1 MRTTVFLVIV
11 LTLCGDAPLRSQTGA
26 MSATSPARAEIAVIS
41 FSAAVLGTAEAQRDL
56 GALRNKYAP
65 RQQQLQKLN
74 DSVEALRKMLA
85 DPAVK
90 LTDGE
95 RSQKEIDLQ
104 NQEKRLQRD
113 ADDFRNDSEAE
124 SQQTFQ
130 RVAQK
135 VYVFLQTFAR
145 QHSYAAV
152 IDRGPD
158 GSPEVLYAATNVD
171 ITDQVVQGYNQQS
184 SKSMLPEKPSPTQ
197 SSKPPLER

>member
-1 MRTTVFLVIV
+1 MRPTALLVIFV
-11 LTLCGDAPLRSQTGA
+11 ALCTDAPLRSQTGA
-26 MSATSPARAEIAVIS
+26 NPAASPARAEIAVIS
-41 FSAAVLGTAEAQRDL
+41 FSAAVLGTEEAQHDMD
-56 GALRNKYAP
+56 ALRSKYAP

-74 DSVEALRKMLA
+74 DSVEALRKTLA
-85 DPAVK
+85 DRATK
-90 LTDGE
+90 LTDAE
-95 RSQKEIDLQ
+95 RSQKETELN

-152 IDRGPD
+152 LDRGPD
-158 GSPEVLYAATNVD
+158 SSPEVLYAATHVD
-171 ITDQVVQGYNQQS
+171 ITDQIVQGYNQQS
-184 SKSMLPEKPSPTQ
+184 AKSTLPEKPSPTQ
-197 SSKPPLER
+197 PHP

>member
-1 MRTTVFLVIV
+1 MVFLAIFVA
-11 LTLCGDAPLRSQTGA
+11 LSTDAPLRSQTGVTPT
-26 MSATSPARAEIAVIS
+26 TSTARAEMAVIS
-41 FSAAVLGTAEAQRDL
+41 FSAAVLGTAEAQHDL
-56 GALRNKYAP
+56 DSLRNKYAP

-74 DSVEALRKMLA
+74 DSVQALRKMLA
-85 DPAVK
+85 DPATK

-95 RSQKEIDLQ
+95 RSQKEIELQ

-135 VYVFLQTFAR
+135 VYVFLQSFAR

-152 IDRGPD
+152 LDRGPD
-158 GSPEVLYAATNVD
+158 GSPEVLYAAANVD
-171 ITDQVVQGYNQQS
+171 ITEQIVQGYNQQS
-184 SKSMLPEKPSPTQ
+184 GKSMLPEKPSPPR
-197 SSKPPLER
+197 SSEHPPER